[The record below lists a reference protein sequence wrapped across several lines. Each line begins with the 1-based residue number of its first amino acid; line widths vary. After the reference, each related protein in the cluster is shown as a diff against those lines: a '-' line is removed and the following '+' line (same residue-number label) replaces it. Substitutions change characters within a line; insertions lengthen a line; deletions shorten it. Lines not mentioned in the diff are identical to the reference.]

1 MPRDNRHFLPGQ
13 VLHITHRCHQR
24 AFLLIKFWG
33 VLVFAS
39 FVMLARADE
48 APVDA
53 FRESIEGMY
62 VLQELHR
69 NGETFRPPLVDA
81 RFILLNGRFMFISH
95 DRAKEPN
102 KTTVAGYGV
111 YVLEPGTFSYRY
123 EGFSVVTQTADGTT
137 VSEKLPWEGLRTF
150 VASVESNEIRFR
162 ATNGPQEYLFN
173 ADGMSYSDGK
183 QMRVYR
189 RETQK

>member
-1 MPRDNRHFLPGQ
+1 MPRGNRHFLPGQ

-53 FRESIEGMY
+53 FREGRY
-62 VLQELHR
+62 VLQEWHR
-69 NGETFRPPLVDA
+69 NGKIFHPPLVDA

-102 KTTVAGYGV
+102 KTTVAGFGV
-111 YVLEPGTFSYRY
+111 
-123 EGFSVVTQTADGTT
+123 
-137 VSEKLPWEGLRTF
+137 
-150 VASVESNEIRFR
+150 
-162 ATNGPQEYLFN
+162 
-173 ADGMSYSDGK
+173 
-183 QMRVYR
+183 
-189 RETQK
+189 

>member
-33 VLVFAS
+33 GLVFAS

-53 FRESIEGMY
+53 FREGMY
-62 VLQELHR
+62 VLQEWHR
-69 NGETFRPPLVDA
+69 NGEIFRPPLVDA
-81 RFILLNGRFMFISH
+81 RFLLLNGRFMFISH

-102 KTTVAGYGV
+102 KTTVAGFGV
-111 YVLEPGTFSYRY
+111 YVLEPGTVSYRY
-123 EGFSVVTQTADGTT
+123 EGFSVVTQTADGATAP
-137 VSEKLPWEGLRTF
+137 EKLT
-150 VASVESNEIRFR
+150 
-162 ATNGPQEYLFN
+162 
-173 ADGMSYSDGK
+173 
-183 QMRVYR
+183 
-189 RETQK
+189 